1 MIKLENVTKIYAAE
15 PPITALSGITLQ
27 VPRSAFVAI
36 VGRSGSGK
44 STLLNIIGGL
54 TRPNSGRVFV
64 DGADIVAA
72 DDRQRAAFR
81 NEKIGFV
88 FQSFHVTG
96 DRTALDNV
104 MLPARFS
111 RGSFP
116 DPRVRA
122 MECLNK
128 VNLSDRADSPCN
140 LLSGG
145 QIQRVAIAR
154 AIFMKP
160 PILLADEPT
169 GNLDTATGMEI
180 LDLFS
185 RLHRHEGLTL
195 VVVTHEES
203 VARAADKILT
213 LENGKL
219 VEGINK

>member
-1 MIKLENVTKIYAAE
+1 MIKLEDVTKIYAAE
-15 PPITALSGITLQ
+15 PPITALSGITVE
-27 VPRSAFVAI
+27 VPRGAFVAI

-64 DGADIVAA
+64 DGADILAA
-72 DDRQRAAFR
+72 DDRQQAGFR

-88 FQSFHVTG
+88 FQSFHVPG
-96 DRTALDNV
+96 DRTVLDNV

-111 RGSFP
+111 KEFFP

-122 MECLNK
+122 LECLDK
-128 VNLSDRADSPCN
+128 VGLSDRADSMCN

-169 GNLDTATGMEI
+169 GNLDTSTGTEI

-185 RLHRHEGLTL
+185 RLHRHDGLTL

-203 VARAADKILT
+203 VARAADRILT

-219 VEGINK
+219 VEGSIK